1 MKTHRLVVSAFIACA
16 LFPMVV
22 GGTQAQLSID
32 NDKALLEKGM
42 SAMKSSDFVQARSL
56 MESLI
61 SRYPDSQLVP
71 LAKFSIAD
79 AWYEEGNYKKAE
91 TEYRDFVIFFP
102 NRPEV
107 AEARMRIENIRTK
120 SKM

>member
-1 MKTHRLVVSAFIACA
+1 MKTHRLLVPAFIACA
-16 LFPMVV
+16 LFLMVA
-22 GGTQAQLSID
+22 GGTPAQLSVD
-32 NDKALLEKGM
+32 TDKALLEKGM

-61 SRYPDSQLVP
+61 NRYPDSQLVP

-79 AWYEEGNYKKAE
+79 AWYEEGNYKQAE
-91 TEYRDFVIFFP
+91 TEYRDFVTFFA
-102 NRPEV
+102 NHPEV
-107 AEARMRIENIRTK
+107 AEARARLESIRTK